1 MAVRLGRL
9 KKECQQLL
17 ESPPVGVSCWP
28 EADDLTTFT
37 AVIFGEEGTV
47 YDGGVFK
54 LEIEVPEKYPFQPPN
69 VRFVTK
75 IYHPNIDSVG
85 RICLDVLKLPP
96 NGSWRP
102 MHNLSSV
109 LTSVRLLMASP
120 NPNDP
125 LMTDIAEEYQ
135 FRKTQFEATA
145 REWTLKFAKSE
156 DQCEKLSK
164 AGGSKSEEKRPLES
178 EEKEIGK
185 SLSKKI
191 KS

>member
-1 MAVRLGRL
+1 MAVRLGRV
-9 KKECQQLL
+9 KKECKQLR
-17 ESPPVGVSCWP
+17 ESPPTGVSCWP
-28 EADDLTTFT
+28 EGDDLSTFN

-47 YDGGVFK
+47 YDGGMFK
-54 LEIEVPEKYPFQPPN
+54 LEIEIPEKYPFHPPN

-75 IYHPNIDSVG
+75 IYHPNIDSAG

-96 NGSWRP
+96 SGSWRP
-102 MHNLSSV
+102 MHNLASV

-135 FRKTQFEATA
+135 YRKTQYEATA
-145 REWTLKFAKSE
+145 REWTSKFAKNDDSY
-156 DQCEKLSK
+156 EKSSK
-164 AGGSKSEEKRPLES
+164 PGGSKSEEKRPLES
-178 EEKEIGK
+178 EEKEDGN
-185 SLSKKI
+185 SSGKKI